1 MASSKQSNWLPEI
14 VYEEMEGGGS
24 SKIPFI
30 HVPDDVEDP
39 PLLFIFLTRKTGEVE
54 PGPEGEEVPVVDMTL
69 HQFVDMQRLQE
80 KLTPDVF
87 DQVRAAVGLEPRA
100 DAARKGKGITSNIRA
115 RVESSQAE

>member
-1 MASSKQSNWLPEI
+1 MSNTNQRNWLPEI

-54 PGPEGEEVPVVDMTL
+54 PGLEGEEVPVVDMTL

-80 KLTPDVF
+80 RLSSDVF

-100 DAARKGKGITSNIRA
+100 DAARKGKGITSNIKS

>member
-1 MASSKQSNWLPEI
+1 MSNTNQRNWLPEI
-14 VYEEMEGGGS
+14 VYEEMEGGGT

-39 PLLFIFLTRKTGEVE
+39 PLLFIFLTRKTGDVE
-54 PGPEGEEVPVVDMTL
+54 PGSEGEEVPVVDMTL

-80 KLTPDVF
+80 RLPSDVF
-87 DQVRAAVGLEPRA
+87 DQVRAAVGLEPRV

>member
-1 MASSKQSNWLPEI
+1 MTASNKNWLQEI
-14 VYEEMEGGGS
+14 VYEEMDGGGT

-39 PLLFIFLTRKTGEVE
+39 PLLFVFLTRTTGEVE
-54 PGPEGEEVPVVDMTL
+54 PGSEGEEVPVVDMTL
-69 HQFVDMQRLQE
+69 HQFVDMQRLQAR
-80 KLTPDVF
+80 LSSDVF

-100 DAARKGKGITSNIRA
+100 DAARKGKGITSNIRS